1 MEVGK
6 HCLQLQL
13 RTWPEEA
20 LEFMQWSESRGGW
33 GTEKRIATRSEPCV
47 QIIWANQMTA
57 SLLQVVVALEP
68 YLELVTWEAP
78 AVDWYPC
85 QYSFCHSSKVSA
97 MWIPREDNPQSVEYP
112 LVRNK
117 YLPSA
122 YTTPLSPRTFEARD
136 EDKGSLIFWGFE
148 WCKCWHN
155 WPCKLAI
162 PTTRLDF
169 RMWQIRLQVSR
180 PGHISI
186 SRYHARSPRCL
197 EGSVP
202 AYPVC
207 LICLSPFQRLLVCS
221 EKILNTW

>member
-1 MEVGK
+1 M
-6 HCLQLQL
+6 HCPQL
-13 RTWPEEA
+13 RTGPEGA
-20 LEFMQWSESRGGW
+20 LEFMQWSEEWGG
-33 GTEKRIATRSEPCV
+33 GAEKRIATRSEPCV
-47 QIIWANQMTA
+47 QVMWAEQTTA

-68 YLELVTWEAP
+68 YLELITRDAP

-85 QYSFCHSSKVSA
+85 QDSFCHSSRVSV
-97 MWIPREDNPQSVEYP
+97 ILIHREDNPQSVKYP
-112 LVRNK
+112 LIRNK

-122 YTTPLSPRTFEARD
+122 YTIPLSPSTFEVHD
-136 EDKGSLIFWGFE
+136 EDKGSLIFRGFE

-169 RMWQIRLQVSR
+169 RMCQIRLQVSC

-186 SRYHARSPRCL
+186 SRYHAWSSQCL

-207 LICLSPFQRLLVCS
+207 LICLSPF
-221 EKILNTW
+221 